1 MTNLQP
7 KSKAIHRLTCRQLKR
22 GGWMAVVA
30 LCKFALLLAMFRSSA
45 PLAEIN
51 CEIVEQSNVQTAC
64 AEEGRVTSARSTVAH
79 KLAVRALHREMGVAA
94 SGSERPTPGSCPRGH
109 CLSNGLNA
117 PRLC

>member
-7 KSKAIHRLTCRQLKR
+7 RSKGIHRLSCRQLKR
-22 GGWMAVVA
+22 GGWLVLVA

-51 CEIVEQSNVQTAC
+51 CEIVEQSSVETAC
-64 AEEGRVTSARSTVAH
+64 AEEGRVTTARSTVTH
-79 KLAVRALHREMGVAA
+79 KLAVRALHRDMGVAA
-94 SGSERPTPGSCPRGH
+94 SSSERLTPGSCPQGH
-109 CLSNGLNA
+109 RLSNGLNA

>member
-1 MTNLQP
+1 MTKLQL
-7 KSKAIHRLTCRQLKR
+7 KSKGIRRLTCRQLKC
-22 GGWMAVVA
+22 GGWLVLVA
-30 LCKFALLLAMFRSSA
+30 LCKFALLLAMFRASA

-51 CEIVEQSNVQTAC
+51 YEIVEQSSVETAC
-64 AEEGRVTSARSTVAH
+64 AEEGRVTTARSTVAH

-109 CLSNGLNA
+109 RLSNGLNA